1 MVGSKYLL
9 PFYIQQHG
17 GGGFSHHALCS
28 VVVSFYLFF
37 SFLFSLPLLNYLCI
51 FLHVIS
57 NEHHSSCM
65 S

>member
-1 MVGSKYLL
+1 MAGSKYLL
-9 PFYIQQHG
+9 PFYIQHHG

-28 VVVSFYLFF
+28 GVVSFYLFF
-37 SFLFSLPLLNYLCI
+37 VFSLHLLNYLCI

-57 NEHHSSCM
+57 NEHRSSCM